1 VTYIICAFISGI
13 LELKGHLSNDKDFQ
27 RIMNFMYLGSQEEL
41 DTFSSWI
48 YSLRK
53 PKVQGKPCH
62 PSHHILII
70 QLNVIQHGGTTKSRT
85 SGSYLPSSSAF
96 QKSHPKTGTVFR
108 RQPMLVRDNTIGQT
122 SIPEYNTLYW
132 KRSWRM
138 SQPLQSIKLFLIKV
152 QTFQCARVWWAHS
165 CRNSVFVDIWHPQKH
180 KKWCIYTNATQRYPS
195 KFS

>member
-1 VTYIICAFISGI
+1 MLRAYKAVTIFMCSVHSAHDSHHFISGI

-53 PKVQGKPCH
+53 PKVQGKACLH
-62 PSHHILII
+62 FRII

-85 SGSYLPSSSAF
+85 SGFYLPSSSAF
-96 QKSHPKTGTVFR
+96 QKFLPKTGTVFR

-122 SIPEYNTLYW
+122 STPEYNTLYW
-132 KRSWRM
+132 KRS
-138 SQPLQSIKLFLIKV
+138 
-152 QTFQCARVWWAHS
+152 
-165 CRNSVFVDIWHPQKH
+165 
-180 KKWCIYTNATQRYPS
+180 
-195 KFS
+195 